1 MSIINSLVKKVQY
14 EYNWVRQIICE
25 ITGKHIVAYPVMRGE
40 FMTLHMKEDS
50 KRFYSQ
56 IFKLVLPIVIQ
67 NLLSAAVN
75 SADVVMLNY
84 VGQSSI
90 SAVSLAS
97 QYASVLFMVYY
108 GLGTGATMLCAQY
121 YGKGDMKAIQVV
133 EGIALR
139 FSLIISAIWAV
150 LVFTIP
156 EVLMQLFTNDTEL
169 ITIGASYLRCMSVAY
184 LCWGVTEVY
193 LAVLRSVG
201 RVTISTAMNVLA
213 FSLNIILNATFIFGL
228 FGAPK
233 LGAMGVAIATSL
245 SRLIELAACFLVS
258 HYSKDVKLNFRYM
271 FLKNDVLFKDF
282 IRLSLPA
289 LGNDVIWSVAFS
301 MYSVIIGHL
310 GSDAVA
316 ANSFVVVVRNFGTIL
331 CFGLASAGGI
341 LLGKVIGENKLEE
354 AKEDARRLMKL
365 TVISGAIGGLIIL
378 AATPLVLK
386 YAQLSDQA
394 MHYLKYMLLINTY
407 YVMGAAVNT
416 TLIAG
421 VFRAGGDSRF
431 GFICDTI
438 DMWCYAVPLGFIA
451 AFVLKLPVMWVYF
464 LLCTDEFVK
473 WPWVIKHYRSGKW
486 LNNITRE
493 DLFTEDSPEE
503 AG

>member
-1 MSIINSLVKKVQY
+1 MQKTIPKENSSFF
-14 EYNWVRQIICE
+14 NQI
-25 ITGKHIVAYPVMRGE
+25 
-40 FMTLHMKEDS
+40 L
-50 KRFYSQ
+50 
-56 IFKLVLPIVIQ
+56 KLVLPIVVQ
-67 NLLSAAVN
+67 NLLSAAVS

-121 YGKGDMKAIQVV
+121 FGKGDMRAIQAV

-139 FSLIISAIWAV
+139 FSMVISAAFAGV
-150 LVFTIP
+150 ALTVP
-156 EVLMQLFTNDTEL
+156 DVMMRLFTNDPGL
-169 ITIGASYLRCMSVAY
+169 IRIGASYLRCMSVAY

-201 RVTISTAMNVLA
+201 RVAVSTAMNVLA
-213 FSLNIILNATFIFGL
+213 FALNVVLNAVFIFGL

-233 LGAMGVAIATSL
+233 LGAMGVAIATSV
-245 SRLIELAACFLVS
+245 SRLVELLACFIVS
-258 HYSKDVKLNFRYM
+258 FFSRDVKLDFRYM
-271 FLKNDVLFKDF
+271 FIRSRLLFRDF
-282 IRLSLPA
+282 VRLSLPA
-289 LGNDVIWSVAFS
+289 LLNDVSWGVAFS

-331 CFGLASAGGI
+331 CFGISSAGGI
-341 LLGKVIGENKLEE
+341 LLGKVIGENKIKE
-354 AKEDARRLMKL
+354 AETDAKKLMKL

-378 AATPLVLK
+378 AATPFVLK
-386 YAQLSDQA
+386 YADLSPQA

-431 GFICDTI
+431 GCICDTI
-438 DMWCYAVPLGFIA
+438 DMWCYAVPLGFFA
-451 AFVLKLPVMWVYF
+451 AFVLKLPVLWVYF

-473 WPWVIKHYRSGKW
+473 WPWVIRHYRSKKW
-486 LNNITRE
+486 LNNITRD
-493 DLFTEDSPEE
+493 DLFE
-503 AG
+503 